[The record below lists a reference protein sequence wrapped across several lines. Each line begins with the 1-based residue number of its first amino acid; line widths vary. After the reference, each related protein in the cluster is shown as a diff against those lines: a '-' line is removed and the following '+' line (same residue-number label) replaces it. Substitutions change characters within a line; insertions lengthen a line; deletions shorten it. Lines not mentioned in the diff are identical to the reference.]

1 MGVGIWFDRNIPEMR
16 MMARPG
22 LLHREDKEQVDW
34 LPPRARPFTMGV
46 R

>member
-16 MMARPG
+16 MKARPG
-22 LLHREDKEQVDW
+22 LLRRENKEQVYW
-34 LPPRARPFTMGV
+34 LAPRARPFTIGV